1 MNCEE
6 IRELL
11 SLYIDNKLEEEQMIE
26 IERHLLVCDACKKEF
41 EEIVLVINAMKNLT
55 EVEIPA
61 QFDSGLR
68 EELKKAAE
76 SIRKS
81 DKRNKRI
88 RYSSIA
94 AVFLIGIF
102 SIAMYNSINTEN
114 PTEIEAIAP
123 SQDTM
128 KMMAEPSLEESS
140 KELDQAMNDYI
151 TQLDELYKGQTY
163 VLLDWVIESPQVYI
177 INIQLENVSEAGD
190 VSFETISYKGQ
201 DGKLWKIE

>member
-94 AVFLIGIF
+94 AIFLIGIF
-102 SIAMYNSINTEN
+102 SIACLLYTSD
-114 PTEIEAIAP
+114 AA
-123 SQDTM
+123 D
-128 KMMAEPSLEESS
+128 EEDSVD
-140 KELDQAMNDYI
+140 L
-151 TQLDELYKGQTY
+151 GGRR
-163 VLLDWVIESPQVYI
+163 I
-177 INIQLENVSEAGD
+177 IKKKKKKN
-190 VSFETISYKGQ
+190 K
-201 DGKLWKIE
+201 K

>member
-1 MNCEE
+1 MNCDE

-41 EEIVLVINAMKNLT
+41 EGIVLVINAMKNLP

-76 SIRKS
+76 SSRKT
-81 DKRNKRI
+81 DKKNKRI

-94 AVFLIGIF
+94 AIFLIGIF
-102 SIAMYNSINTEN
+102 SFAMYNSINTEN
-114 PTEIEAIAP
+114 PAKIEAIAP

-128 KMMAEPSLEESS
+128 KMMAEPNLEDSS

-151 TQLDELYKGQTY
+151 AQLDALYTEQTY
-163 VLLDWVIESPQVYI
+163 VLLDWTIESPNIYI
-177 INIQLENVSEAGD
+177 INIQLETTSATGD
-190 VSFETISYKGQ
+190 ISYETISYRGQ

>member
-1 MNCEE
+1 MNCDE

-41 EEIVLVINAMKNLT
+41 EGIVLVINAMKNLP

-76 SIRKS
+76 SSRKT
-81 DKRNKRI
+81 DKKNKRI

-94 AVFLIGIF
+94 AIFLIGIF
-102 SIAMYNSINTEN
+102 SFAMYN
-114 PTEIEAIAP
+114 
-123 SQDTM
+123 
-128 KMMAEPSLEESS
+128 
-140 KELDQAMNDYI
+140 
-151 TQLDELYKGQTY
+151 
-163 VLLDWVIESPQVYI
+163 
-177 INIQLENVSEAGD
+177 INIQQKTTSATGD
-190 VSFETISYKGQ
+190 ISYETISYRGQ